1 MQMKQLPASDYSRE
15 VKAIFIVYSICFLI
29 GTYTHAAGLVRHGFL
44 AFPVPLAIG
53 ICWDALTLID
63 PLTVMLLRWKP
74 KVGTRL
80 ALLVVASDI
89 CVNTGVYLAGCFGPP
104 VPGMVPLT
112 LFEQALFGL
121 FVFVTGPVAY
131 HSLRTH
137 RVKLRNAATGSAT

>member
-1 MQMKQLPASDYSRE
+1 VRYGLL
-15 VKAIFIVYSICFLI
+15 AI
-29 GTYTHAAGLVRHGFL
+29 
-44 AFPVPLAIG
+44 PVPLAIG
-53 ICWDALTLID
+53 IYWDALALID
-63 PLTVMLLRWKP
+63 PLTVMLLWWKP
-74 KVGTRL
+74 KVGVRL
-80 ALLVVASDI
+80 ALLVIASDI
-89 CVNTGVYLAGCFGPP
+89 CVNTGGYLAGYFGPP